1 MPEAADLKVEESAE
15 LKGEVAEEIEDANG
29 IEVEELELE
38 RDIYEAT
45 PLDDS
50 PEGAE
55 AAFEKEEEAVDDA
68 GDDFHDALAAVEEI
82 EVEEDEVEVE
92 GYESEAEADEEYVAA
107 EIGEEAE
114 DEVVV
119 PDVAGKLER
128 TLGSLWLLMLVV
140 LAGVVLRILW
150 YWKQPA
156 LWLDEANVTSEVL
169 GRSFGQL
176 IEPLGEDQSA
186 PIGFLLAVKSSIAVI
201 GDSEIGLR
209 AIPLLTTLLA
219 LALMAWTARRFLDSS
234 AALIAV
240 GMLSVSWPVI
250 RYAGELKQY
259 STAVL
264 VPALMPGIGA
274 VMLA

>member
-1 MPEAADLKVEESAE
+1 MKVNDRFSESGDENDEAHAEEPADNDDYGALTSDRFDDVPEAADLKVEESAE

-92 GYESEAEADEEYVAA
+92 GYESEAEADEEYVAE

-114 DEVVV
+114 YEVVV

-176 IEPLGEDQSA
+176 IER
-186 PIGFLLAVKSSIAVI
+186 
-201 GDSEIGLR
+201 SEERRVGKECGLR
-209 AIPLLTTLLA
+209 CRSRWSP
-219 LALMAWTARRFLDSS
+219 
-234 AALIAV
+234 
-240 GMLSVSWPVI
+240 
-250 RYAGELKQY
+250 YH
-259 STAVL
+259 
-264 VPALMPGIGA
+264 
-274 VMLA
+274 